1 MNIERNQ
8 TPLLWLIL
16 LLSLLLHL
24 ALLRLIP
31 KPDYAVPEKPVETR
45 IEVVPRFIDQQRDL
59 DIPVRPE
66 LVKPREEPARRLG
79 PADQVVKKE
88 MAPRGDSLEDMR
100 PDSSAPEMPQ
110 PEQKM
115 AAPQEAPEITKQAPP
130 EKVDVESIR
139 KSILA
144 SNKETASQ
152 DKSDVSVP
160 VPPVTSSESL
170 LQLPQPTIARL
181 DREWRQKYRPDV
193 EEGDAVWLDSE
204 QDLLYSFF
212 QRLRT
217 NIYNVWNYPARAA
230 EQGRSGACLLQIVVN
245 KDGTLERVEIKE
257 SSGFPDL
264 DRAATAAVRKGAP
277 YGTLPQAFDK
287 ERLKI
292 LAFFHYEL
300 SRNPFKRPGRI
311 Y

>member
-8 TPLLWLIL
+8 TLLLWLIL

-24 ALLRLIP
+24 ALLRLVP
-31 KPDYAVPEKPVETR
+31 KPDYAVPEKPTETR
-45 IEVVPRFIDQQRDL
+45 IKVIPRFVEQQRDL

-66 LVKPREEPARRLG
+66 LVKPREEPAKRLG

-88 MAPRGDSLEDMR
+88 MAPRGDSIEDMR
-100 PDSSAPEMPQ
+100 PDSPAPQASQTEV
-110 PEQKM
+110 KM
-115 AAPQEAPEITKQAPP
+115 AAPQVTPESTEQVRP

-139 KSILA
+139 QLVSTKQPSESPDKSEGSIL
-144 SNKETASQ
+144 E
-152 DKSDVSVP
+152 
-160 VPPVTSSESL
+160 PPITSKESL
-170 LQLPQPTIARL
+170 LQLAQPTIARL
-181 DREWRQKYRPDV
+181 DQEWRQKYRPDV

-212 QRLRT
+212 QRMRT
-217 NIYNVWNYPARAA
+217 NIYNVWNYPTRAA

-245 KDGTLERVEIKE
+245 KNGTLESVQVKE
-257 SSGFPDL
+257 TSGFDDL

-277 YGTLPQAFDK
+277 YGNLPQAFDK